1 MFIII
6 HLYYYVIYLK
16 YIHYLKKKLKFII
29 FFIEFD
35 PKFINSCVII

>member
-16 YIHYLKKKLKFII
+16 NILFENKLKNI
-29 FFIEFD
+29 
-35 PKFINSCVII
+35 KFIHIV